1 MLQLS
6 KRFGISPSLEQVSCA
21 FLMSVVKGWKRERS
35 SNIVQRF
42 KLACQ
47 SFQHYLNFHSANAVL
62 KHFSLL
68 SHGKGKKKK
77 KHFWTWTTVQS
88 DAVSS
93 FSLWRQLQL
102 LHASSYLFQDIAE
115 QMLTR
120 MLLILL
126 LLSGTI
132 QAALKQGKNQVQL
145 KYPFIEK

>member
-6 KRFGISPSLEQVSCA
+6 KIFGISPSLEQVSCA
-21 FLMSVVKGWKRERS
+21 FRMSVVKRQKREGS
-35 SNIVQRF
+35 SNVVQRF

-47 SFQHYLNFHSANAVL
+47 SFQHYLNLHSANAVL
-62 KHFSLL
+62 KRFSLP
-68 SHGKGKKKK
+68 SHGKKKK

-120 MLLILL
+120 MSLILL
-126 LLSGTI
+126 LLLGTI
-132 QAALKQGKNQVQL
+132 RAALKQGKNQVQL
-145 KYPFIEK
+145 KYPRTEK